1 MAASQLRDPSGK
13 IIDIGAPKYAS
24 RESQGVWAK
33 PGSSTLLWKIY
44 TNQGPYT
51 NAYNMITA
59 ADRAGL
65 PVPAFASILGY
76 KFRPAATGLWLDAY
90 ILQTVAQ
97 TGTFFA
103 MSQAGKQTV
112 WRQWLYTL
120 NLVSDRDVLNKAL
133 AAAQAATNVGL
144 RDPQGFLEKTRR
156 EPVVFIDIHTAAPP
170 SAAAQQMLEQIQER
184 MRAPAVSQ

>member
-1 MAASQLRDPSGK
+1 MAASQLQDPSGR
-13 IIDIGAPKYAS
+13 IINIGAPKYAS

-33 PGSSTLLWKIY
+33 PGSSTTLWKIY

-76 KFRPAATGLWLDAY
+76 KFRPAAAGLWLNAF

-103 MSQAGKQTV
+103 MSQPGRQAL
-112 WRQWLYTL
+112 WNQWLYTL
-120 NLVSDRDVLNKAL
+120 NLVQDRDVLNKAL
-133 AAAQAATNVGL
+133 AAAQAAAKIGL

-156 EPVVFIDIHTAAPP
+156 EPVVFIDIHTANPP
-170 SAAAQQMLEQIQER
+170 SAAADEMVEQIQAR
-184 MRAPAVSQ
+184 MRAPTAS